1 MVSLAELQVGAE
13 GLAGTT
19 PEGYVPVMETI
30 TSPALGTYEQ
40 TADYYQRQATA
51 DELAAIAI
59 QEQNLRQYEANQQAL
74 RDYNLALAEQQQT
87 TFLEDI
93 AQTYV
98 DFYEGEST
106 TAELLTDPVG
116 TVTGG
121 TIGLVTDVIGTD
133 VITGS
138 ITAAGGVVTDILDPI
153 TEPLGEGIEKLIV
166 PAAILGG
173 AYLLLK

>member
-74 RDYNLALAEQQQT
+74 RDYNLALAEQQET

-98 DFYEGEST
+98 DFYEGDTT

-121 TIGLVTDVIGTD
+121 TIGLVTDIVGTD

-153 TEPLGEGIEKLIV
+153 TEPLGEGVEKLIV
-166 PAAILGG
+166 PVAILGG

>member
-1 MVSLAELQVGAE
+1 MVSLAEQQVGAE
-13 GLAGTT
+13 GYQYTDT
-19 PEGYVPVMETI
+19 GYVPVLETI

-40 TADYYQRQATA
+40 TAEYYQRQATL
-51 DELAAIAI
+51 DELAAIEI
-59 QEQNLRQYEANQQAL
+59 QEQKLRQYEANQQAL
-74 RDYNLALAEQQQT
+74 RDYNLALAQQQET
-87 TFLEDI
+87 TFLEDL

-98 DFYEGEST
+98 DFYEGDST
-106 TAELLTDPVG
+106 TAALVTDPVG

-121 TIGLVTDVIGTD
+121 TVDVITDIIGTD

-138 ITAAGGVVTDILDPI
+138 ISAVTDPLFSTLDPI
-153 TEPLGEGIEKLIV
+153 AEPIGEGIEKLIV

>member
-1 MVSLAELQVGAE
+1 MVSLAEIQVGAE
-13 GLAGTT
+13 GITGTT
-19 PEGYVPVMETI
+19 PEGYLPVLETI

-40 TADYYQRQATA
+40 TAAYYERQATA

-74 RDYNLALAEQQQT
+74 RDYNLALAEQQET

-121 TIGLVTDVIGTD
+121 TIGLVTDIVGTD
-133 VITGS
+133 IITGS

-153 TEPLGEGIEKLIV
+153 TEPLGEGVEKLIV
-166 PAAILGG
+166 PVAILGG

>member
-74 RDYNLALAEQQQT
+74 RDYNLALAEQQET

-121 TIGLVTDVIGTD
+121 TIGLVTDIVGTD

-153 TEPLGEGIEKLIV
+153 TEPLGEGIEQLIV
-166 PAAILGG
+166 PVAILGG

>member
-13 GLAGTT
+13 GLTGTT

-51 DELAAIAI
+51 DELAAIEI
-59 QEQNLRQYEANQQAL
+59 QKQNLQRYEANQQAL
-74 RDYNLALAEQQQT
+74 RDYNLALAEQQET
-87 TFLEDI
+87 TFLEDL

-121 TIGLVTDVIGTD
+121 TIGLVTDIVGTD

-138 ITAAGGVVTDILDPI
+138 ITAAGGAVADILDPI
-153 TEPLGEGIEKLIV
+153 TEPLGESAGKLLV
-166 PAAILGG
+166 PVAILGG
-173 AYLLLK
+173 AYLLLR

>member
-13 GLAGTT
+13 GLVATT

-40 TADYYQRQATA
+40 TADYYERQRTA
-51 DELAAIAI
+51 DELAAIELRKRNLAMY
-59 QEQNLRQYEANQQAL
+59 EQGQADL
-74 RDYNLALAEQQQT
+74 VAYNIALAEQQET

-121 TIGLVTDVIGTD
+121 TIGLVTDIVGTD
-133 VITGS
+133 IVTGS

-153 TEPLGEGIEKLIV
+153 TEPLGEGIEQLIV
-166 PAAILGG
+166 PVAILGG

>member
-74 RDYNLALAEQQQT
+74 RDYNLALAEQQET

-121 TIGLVTDVIGTD
+121 TIGLVTDIVGTD

-153 TEPLGEGIEKLIV
+153 TEPLGEGVEQLIV
-166 PAAILGG
+166 PVAILGG

>member
-74 RDYNLALAEQQQT
+74 RDYNLALAEQQET

-121 TIGLVTDVIGTD
+121 TIGLVTDIVGTD

-153 TEPLGEGIEKLIV
+153 TEPLGEGVEKLIV
-166 PAAILGG
+166 PVAILGG

>member
-13 GLAGTT
+13 GLTGTT

-51 DELAAIAI
+51 DELAAIEL
-59 QEQNLRQYEANQQAL
+59 QKQNLRQYEANQQAL
-74 RDYNLALAEQQQT
+74 RDYESALAEQQET
-87 TFLEDI
+87 TFLEDL

-98 DFYEGEST
+98 DFYEGDTT
-106 TAELLTDPVG
+106 TAEFITDPLGVA
-116 TVTGG
+116 TEG
-121 TIGLVTDVIGTD
+121 TIGVVTDIIGTD
-133 VITGS
+133 IITGS
-138 ITAAGGVVTDILDPI
+138 ITAAGGVATDILDPI